1 MVFSG
6 LTICYIKCSFLI
18 HSNHHNQ
25 SLKVARRCTD
35 VFNVQHLEKALI
47 PTFSCFTSSADE
59 SFSAAGFCLGDSRRQ
74 QKTDHLGAS
83 DQTEEQNDAAGPGSL
98 CEILPLPHLCIKH
111 RQLVSVAVDVHVR
124 KPHACRCVA
133 FQIPV
138 LTRFILQSW
147 VKASEIWNQWCA
159 VRLGL
164 SPAWM
169 HFGWEEGPHLA
180 DYPLHGSNSFPETMA
195 IFFYRLWRL
204 KKGVNMSW

>member
-1 MVFSG
+1 MFYFFSWWELFCCWVLSRWFPSPAKNG
-6 LTICYIKCSFLI
+6 SSRCIRSDRGAKRCSWPWIPLWNLTSPTPLHQTSPTCLC
-18 HSNHHNQ
+18 
-25 SLKVARRCTD
+25 RRGRTC
-35 VFNVQHLEKALI
+35 
-47 PTFSCFTSSADE
+47 
-59 SFSAAGFCLGDSRRQ
+59 
-74 QKTDHLGAS
+74 
-83 DQTEEQNDAAGPGSL
+83 EETPRVPL
-98 CEILPLPHLCIKH
+98 CC
-111 RQLVSVAVDVHVR
+111 
-124 KPHACRCVA
+124 